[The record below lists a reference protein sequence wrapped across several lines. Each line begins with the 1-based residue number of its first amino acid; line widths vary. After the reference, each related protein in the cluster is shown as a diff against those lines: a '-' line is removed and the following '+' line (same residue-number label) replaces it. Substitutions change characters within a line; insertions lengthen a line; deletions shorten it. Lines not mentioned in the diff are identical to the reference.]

1 MDTQPII
8 QAEARYWALTHQHQ
22 AVIIIRREGSHRFE
36 GEGRRYI
43 DLATV
48 VPDEIEVGI
57 EIPTAIWNALGRA
70 NED

>member
-1 MDTQPII
+1 MDTQPIV
-8 QAEARYWALTHQHQ
+8 QAEACYRALTHQHQ
-22 AVIIIRREGSHRFE
+22 PVIIIRREGSHRFE
-36 GEGRRYI
+36 GEGRRYL